1 MWADLGFACVPGAKG
16 HAQHQLEN
24 LIARQATTSYGGLR
38 REVQRAGNPLNGYVL
53 REGAQIREIEE
64 VTEFAQLL
72 LNGHKKSD
80 TRGLVSDFL
89 EAPAWTQMLK

>member
-1 MWADLGFACVPGAKG
+1 MVACAERFS
-16 HAQHQLEN
+16 AL
-24 LIARQATTSYGGLR
+24 ATHSMGMFC
-38 REVQRAGNPLNGYVL
+38 
-53 REGAQIREIEE
+53 EGTQIREIEE
-64 VTEFAQLL
+64 VTEVEQLL